1 MIKKYFPEILWAK
14 ISQSFFEDDC
24 ACENNPT
31 LWTNA
36 HRDNIVQEEDC
47 ACVGLQQNDVKTVT
61 SLRDRIYQKP
71 SDMIEIPLIDRFT
84 LSITG
89 NSQGLLLLNQ
99 VAEQVLHAFEQPVAI
114 DNMMAGLPYVDT
126 KSGIQVV
133 RQLISLGFLKPADQD
148 CACASEDDCGC
159 ACATSQQDCSPKIV
173 TFSLTSWLHLTDRCN
188 LRCDY
193 CYLPHVREDMS
204 PETGQAAIDATL
216 RSAIANGFKQVKLK
230 YAGGEPLLRFPLIVE
245 LQQYAQSL
253 AVQHGIAL
261 EGVVLSNGTLLTPTM
276 VETLK
281 SLGLRLMISLDG
293 LGDHHDLHRRYA
305 GGRGSFADV
314 AEAVDL
320 ALANELTPNVSV
332 TVSSR
337 TAEGLPDVMAW
348 ILERELPFSLNFYR
362 ENELSASHE
371 DMRLDEQKI
380 INGMLAAFKVVEDNL
395 PRRPFLGGIID
406 RSNLSAS
413 HTHTCGVGQNYLVFD
428 QHGQVAKC
436 QMQIRKPITDVHVA
450 DPLAVIRADQTG
462 IQNISVEEKEGC
474 KTCEWKFWCAGGCPL
489 ATYRATGRYDVKSPN
504 CNIYKAL
511 FPEALRLEGLR
522 LLKYQD
528 DPEVVHKIVA

>member
-1 MIKKYFPEILWAK
+1 MLGSPGQRVFRAFINPETVAGVKEQLADLPEHK
-14 ISQSFFEDDC
+14 
-24 ACENNPT
+24 
-31 LWTNA
+31 
-36 HRDNIVQEEDC
+36 VEEI
-47 ACVGLQQNDVKTVT
+47 ARQLAA
-61 SLRDRIYQKP
+61 
-71 SDMIEIPLIDRFT
+71 M
-84 LSITG
+84 
-89 NSQGLLLLNQ
+89 GLL
-99 VAEQVLHAFEQPVAI
+99 V
-114 DNMMAGLPYVDT
+114 
-126 KSGIQVV
+126 
-133 RQLISLGFLKPADQD
+133 PAVND
-148 CACASEDDCGC
+148 CACATEEDCGS
-159 ACATSQQDCSPKIV
+159 ANTP
-173 TFSLTSWLHLTDRCN
+173 LTAWLHLTDRCN

-204 PETGQAAIDATL
+204 SETGRAAIDAAF

-230 YAGGEPLLRFPLIVE
+230 YAGGEPLLRSSLIVE
-245 LQQYAQSL
+245 LHQYAQSL
-253 AVQHGIAL
+253 ADQNGIAL
-261 EGVVLSNGTLLTPTM
+261 EGVVLSNGTLLTAKM
-276 VETLK
+276 VEALK

-293 LGDHHDLHRRYA
+293 LGAHHDLHRRYA

-320 ALANELTPNVSV
+320 ALANGLRPNISV
-332 TVSSR
+332 TISSR
-337 TAEGLPDVMAW
+337 TAAGLPDVMAW

-362 ENELSASHE
+362 ENDLSASHE
-371 DMRLDEQKI
+371 DMHLDEQTI
-380 INGMLAAFKVVEDNL
+380 INGMLAAFKVIEDNL

-406 RSNLSAS
+406 RANLSAS

-436 QMQIRKPITDVHVA
+436 QMHIRKPVTDVHAA
-450 DPLAVIRADQTG
+450 DPLAVIRADQIG

-474 KTCEWKFWCAGGCPL
+474 KTCEWKYWCAGGCPL

-528 DPEVVHKIVA
+528 DPEVVQKIAV